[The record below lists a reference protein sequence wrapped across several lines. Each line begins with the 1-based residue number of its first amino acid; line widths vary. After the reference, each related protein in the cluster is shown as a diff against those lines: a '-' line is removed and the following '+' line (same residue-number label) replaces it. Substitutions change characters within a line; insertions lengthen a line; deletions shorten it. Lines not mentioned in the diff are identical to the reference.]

1 MNYKTFTASI
11 IGLLTH
17 VQAAI
22 VADGPWTGHDF
33 CEPSDIGVCYENGV
47 PKLSA
52 SR

>member
-1 MNYKTFTASI
+1 MNSKTFTTSI